1 MARSEERAAR
11 NEVLFREANEKI
23 NRKGGELDFAGKIP
37 FLCECE
43 EPTCTEVLRLEADEY
58 ERARSSPRQFLVSP
72 GHETREA
79 NVIESN
85 DRFMIVEKVG
95 VAAEIAEEADPRM
108 AK

>member
-23 NRKGGELDFAGKIP
+23 SRTGDELDFPGKIP

-43 EPTCTEVLRLEADEY
+43 EPTCSQIVRLESDEY
-58 ERARSSPRQFLVSP
+58 ERARSSARQFVVAP

-79 NVIESN
+79 NTIESN
-85 DRFMIVEKVG
+85 ERFMIVEKLG
-95 VAAEIAEEADPRM
+95 VAAEIAEDADPRT